1 MTLVPFDEAVERL
14 LRNVSPVDGIEA
26 IAIEDACGRV
36 LPADLH
42 ARRTQP
48 AFDASAM
55 DGYAVR
61 AADLTGPSPVLKVVG
76 ESAAGHAFS
85 GSLSTDEAVRIFT
98 GAPVPDGADAVVIQ
112 ENTDRP
118 AESKV
123 RILERVEPGAHIR
136 RAGNDF
142 RLSDVL
148 APAASRLTPAA
159 CALAASGGYGTIEVR
174 RRVRVAIAAT
184 GDELVPPGTPAGP
197 SQTVA
202 SNTLAISMI
211 VRVIGGS
218 VIDLGIIPDRRDDLA
233 SAIERAQNARADI
246 LVTVGGAS
254 VGDHDLVGP
263 VLTEAG
269 ATLDFW
275 RVAMRPGKPLMAGSL
290 GPMRILGLP
299 GNPASSL
306 VTAELFLRPLIEK
319 LSGAAPVS
327 RRRRGILGL
336 DVKANDK
343 RTDFLRAHIQIDPAG
358 SPCRVVPLPRQDSSL
373 LSVFARADALL
384 VRPAFAPAAV
394 AGEPCEYVMLTT
406 G

>member
-1 MTLVPFDEAVERL
+1 MTLVPFEDALARL
-14 LRNVSPVDGIEA
+14 LQDAAPVEDTETVAVGEA
-26 IAIEDACGRV
+26 GGRV
-36 LPADLH
+36 LSSDLI

-55 DGYAVR
+55 DGYALR
-61 AADLTGPSPVLKVVG
+61 SADLTQSPADLRVVG

-85 GSLSTDEAVRIFT
+85 GVVSSGEAVRIFT
-98 GAPVPDGADAVVIQ
+98 GAPLPAGADAVVIQ

-118 AESKV
+118 SEANV
-123 RILERVEPGAHIR
+123 RVLERVEPGANIR

-142 RLSDVL
+142 CSGDVL
-148 APAASRLTPAA
+148 FPAGLRLTPAA
-159 CALAASGGYGTIEVR
+159 CALAASGGYGHLSVR

-184 GDELVPPGTPAGP
+184 GDELVAPGVDPGP

-202 SNTLAISMI
+202 SNTLAIAMI
-211 VRVIGGS
+211 VGAIGGA
-218 VIDLGIIPDRRDDLA
+218 VIDLGIVPDRRAALA
-233 SAIERAQNARADI
+233 ETIAKAQGAKADI

-263 VLTEAG
+263 VLKEAG
-269 ATLDFW
+269 ASLDFW

-290 GPMRILGLP
+290 GTMRILGLP

-306 VTAELFLRPLIEK
+306 VTAELFLRPLVEA
-319 LSGAAPVS
+319 LSGMPPAE
-327 RRRRGILGL
+327 RRRRGILGV

-343 RTDFLRAHIQIDPAG
+343 RTDFLRARIEHGGGGG
-358 SPCRVVPLPRQDSSL
+358 SARVVPLPRQDSSL
-373 LSVFARADALL
+373 LSIFAQADALL
-384 VRPAFAPAAV
+384 VRPAHAPAAA
-394 AGEPCEYVMLTT
+394 AGDPCEYVLLTT